1 MFLFFVFL
9 LSNNFKK
16 ELAQLSELLG
26 DLCLK
31 RKIIMGGKVSKV
43 KLFEI
48 SMVLFSVNAEIYICI
63 VL

>member
-31 RKIIMGGKVSKV
+31 RKNIMGGKVSKV
-43 KLFEI
+43 KLFDI
-48 SMVLFSVNAEIYICI
+48 SMVLFSVNAEIYST
-63 VL
+63 V

>member
-31 RKIIMGGKVSKV
+31 RKNIMGGKVSKV